1 MSLVQ
6 IKVIYDYYSSK
17 RVTPFFI
24 GEEELLEYDFQAFK
38 ERLVK
43 EVPHLAKITSL
54 SAVPLRITMNDEK
67 NEVDLSPVYF
77 TFQFKEMLSKA
88 KNITLQAFTFES
100 PSVQGVGT
108 DRCEMKTNPPPN
120 RPKHLPTLLEA
131 PRAKR
136 SLQLQG
142 RSKAE
147 EYVSADLCGEESC
160 EANGQ
165 KFGKTS
171 GLCAPTK
178 SQDNTNQQ
186 TPLERFLSKTEEQIN
201 KKQEII
207 ERLQN
212 KENEILAKLERVKSD
227 PRDGNIC
234 RNCHLRLGHSART
247 CQFGGCTSVFKC
259 GEEKYHS
266 GEINMR
272 ELCNQIKKNESEL
285 SKLRSE
291 LDNKRMALATMNE
304 KVTNK
309 IESELFQAN
318 RENYL
323 LNGSKNWSLLRK
335 HVYLVEQYSKK
346 HFGGKI
352 PAKKDVTAV
361 LEKALESSYGELSCT
376 TNTLRSKQKRNRED
390 NPAKSALERR
400 GIKFP
405 RQSYQDCIA
414 ETEEVKYCTE
424 RRKGRGRAAGDCHAR
439 KSSP

>member
-1 MSLVQ
+1 MESRFDKIRDISQGLHRTLSDTFTSASMSLVQ

-54 SAVPLRITMNDEK
+54 SAAPLRITMNDEK
-67 NEVDLSPVYF
+67 NEVGLSPVYF

-186 TPLERFLSKTEEQIN
+186 TPLERFLSKTEEQMK
-201 KKQEII
+201 KKQEI
-207 ERLQN
+207 L
-212 KENEILAKLERVKSD
+212 L
-227 PRDGNIC
+227 
-234 RNCHLRLGHSART
+234 SA
-247 CQFGGCTSVFKC
+247 FKTKKT
-259 GEEKYHS
+259 KY
-266 GEINMR
+266 
-272 ELCNQIKKNESEL
+272 
-285 SKLRSE
+285 
-291 LDNKRMALATMNE
+291 
-304 KVTNK
+304 
-309 IESELFQAN
+309 
-318 RENYL
+318 
-323 LNGSKNWSLLRK
+323 
-335 HVYLVEQYSKK
+335 
-346 HFGGKI
+346 
-352 PAKKDVTAV
+352 
-361 LEKALESSYGELSCT
+361 
-376 TNTLRSKQKRNRED
+376 
-390 NPAKSALERR
+390 
-400 GIKFP
+400 
-405 RQSYQDCIA
+405 
-414 ETEEVKYCTE
+414 
-424 RRKGRGRAAGDCHAR
+424 
-439 KSSP
+439 